1 MISFIGF
8 CLVIYCAFYGS
19 YANPLWKRHQES
31 SYYANGLFRAIIG
44 LPAWVAVIYLMM
56 GSLGSFILWAAVTAG
71 CAALSILRMKADG
84 ILDVRAIHLLIMA
97 SMGSWARVILAW
109 TGIGLLVTTRTK
121 RAAEIGWQGA
131 AMEWMDDNARNNRT
145 SSGPSFAEILAESS
159 SSGGPSYSKP
169 EKEAWYEDE
178 HGNKKRLQLNSD
190 GSMFK
195 DPYTGEWRK
204 LND

>member
-31 SYYANGLFRAIIG
+31 SYYANGL
-44 LPAWVAVIYLMM
+44 
-56 GSLGSFILWAAVTAG
+56 
-71 CAALSILRMKADG
+71 
-84 ILDVRAIHLLIMA
+84 
-97 SMGSWARVILAW
+97 
-109 TGIGLLVTTRTK
+109 LVTTRTK
-121 RAAEIGWQGA
+121 RAAEIGWDGA
-131 AMEWMDDNARNNRT
+131 AMEWMDENARKNRAA
-145 SSGPSFAEILAESS
+145 SNSGIFAETPTAEE
-159 SSGGPSYSKP
+159 PSYSKP

-178 HGNKKRLQLNSD
+178 HGNKKPLQLNSD